1 MKYNVKCGICGDEFR
16 EPCIVQCGHSFCK
29 ACISTHVNKR
39 EYTCPVC
46 GQGLNKTPKNFII
59 KNIALRLLLSKYIN
73 KKYKVKLLI
82 NKNDSLIEEAEKLK
96 SEFNLERQQ
105 TANLKTKVS
114 ECEQNHTDFEGLIRE
129 NNEIRQTMNSLGLL
143 KAQNG
148 EFRKITKSENS
159 KSPRVIKKNDLEGVA
174 QENTVL
180 QLKLKSFEKDK
191 EKLTELQQSL
201 EELKSKYKI
210 MTLDLEKRT
219 SLINALTHENV
230 SLKAKIKSQK
240 AEKEI
245 INREKRTLDNENN
258 QLKINLTDYDKKSSE
273 NSAFSGEIKELKI
286 LVKNYEAEIDNL
298 TRIRQNNLIDIEK
311 LKEKAQKA
319 NIKISEFSPFIK
331 ENSILQEKLSKA
343 ETDKQNLTGQL
354 GTKNKIIEDLNQKLE
369 NSKQNEKNL
378 IKDNEN
384 LQKEIKSL
392 KLIIKQSEITE
403 KTRAEHTINDTSPD
417 YMVRSRI
424 IDSFEGEKLP
434 KITSKKKF
442 IDKDNDDFKKAID
455 EQNISNRGPG
465 LSKYRINLTNSTAR
479 FILNS
484 PKKIHDFIG
493 K

>member
-29 ACISTHVNKR
+29 ACITSHVSKR

-46 GQGLNKTPKNFII
+46 GQGLNKTPKNFTI

-73 KKYKVKLLI
+73 KKYKLKLLI
-82 NKNDSLIEEAEKLK
+82 NKNDTLIEETEKLK
-96 SEFNLERQQ
+96 NEFSLEHQK
-105 TANLKTKVS
+105 TTNLKVKVLD
-114 ECEQNHTDFEGLIRE
+114 CEQNHTDFASLIRE
-129 NNEIRQTMNSLGLL
+129 NNEIRQTMHSLGLL

-148 EFRKITKSENS
+148 DFRKITKSENS
-159 KSPRVIKKNDLEGVA
+159 KSPRIAKKHDLENVA
-174 QENTVL
+174 QENAAL
-180 QLKLKSFEKDK
+180 QLKLKSFEMDK

-201 EELKSKYKI
+201 EELKAKYKA
-210 MTLDLEKRT
+210 MTIDLEKRT

-230 SLKAKIKSQK
+230 LLKAKIKSQK
-240 AEKEI
+240 SQNEI
-245 INREKRTLDNENN
+245 INREKRTVDNENS
-258 QLKINLTDYDKKSSE
+258 QLKINLTDYDKKISE
-273 NSAFSGEIKELKI
+273 NSAFSGEIKNLKALI
-286 LVKNYEAEIDNL
+286 KNYEIEIDNL
-298 TRIRQNNLIDIEK
+298 NRIRQNNLSDIEK

-331 ENSILQEKLSKA
+331 ENTALQEKISKT

-369 NSKQNEKNL
+369 NSKQNERNL
-378 IKDNEN
+378 IRDNEN
-384 LQKEIKSL
+384 LQKEIKTL
-392 KLIIKQSEITE
+392 KLIIKQSEIME
-403 KTRAEHTINDTSPD
+403 KTRAEHTINDTNLD
-417 YMVRSRI
+417 FTTKSRI
-424 IDSFEGEKLP
+424 IDSFDGEKLP

-442 IDKDNDDFKKAID
+442 IDKDNDEIKKAID
-455 EQNISNRGPG
+455 EQNLSNRGPG
-465 LSKYRINLTNSTAR
+465 LNKYRINLTNSTAR